1 MTDDISE
8 VDPEQLKRFEPLA
21 TLADHRIEQLT
32 TLTTLS
38 ELQPGDV
45 IFDQNL
51 MEKQAIFLLTGDADV
66 TVKGKTEPLRVSAGD
81 NKARF
86 SLTNPGYLGATAV
99 SACKI
104 IRIDGDLLDM
114 MMAWDQLAT
123 AETQAAEDDSQID
136 NSKFL
141 NGFHKSFQQIPIAH
155 IGELFER
162 VEPIPV
168 ESGELIIE
176 EGDDGD
182 YFYLIEY
189 GVARVT
195 RKDDESGD
203 DVHLADLGEGTSFGE
218 DALLTNN
225 KRNATVRMNTRGVLL
240 RLYKDDFL
248 ELLDQP
254 ALDWVTGKEAANL
267 IKGGAQWLDV
277 RHEMEFQQSRLPGAT
292 NLPLH
297 EIRQRMEE
305 LNQNQHYICYCNSG
319 RRSSAAA
326 FSMAKAGFKVSV
338 LVGGL
343 QQLMAAPVKKAS

>member
-1 MTDDISE
+1 MNDDLSE
-8 VDPEQLKRFEPLA
+8 VDQEQLKRFEPLA

-32 TLTTLS
+32 TLTTLNEVQPS
-38 ELQPGDV
+38 EV

-51 MEKQAIFLLTGDADV
+51 TEKQAIFLLEGDADV
-66 TVKGKTEPLRVSAGD
+66 TVKGKDEPLRVSAGD
-81 NKARF
+81 AKARF
-86 SLTNPGYLGATAV
+86 SLTNPGNLAATSI
-99 SACKI
+99 SASKI

-168 ESGELIIE
+168 DSGELIIE
-176 EGDDGD
+176 QGDEGD

-195 RKDDESGD
+195 RKDEDSGD
-203 DVHLADLGEGTSFGE
+203 EIHLADLGEGTSFGE
-218 DALLTNN
+218 DALLSNN

-254 ALDWVTGKEAANL
+254 ALDWVTGQQAAAL
-267 IKGGAQWLDV
+267 IKQGAQWLDV
-277 RHEMEFQQSRLPGAT
+277 RHEMEFNQSRLPGAT

-297 EIRQRMEE
+297 ELRQRMDE
-305 LNQNQHYICYCNSG
+305 LNRNQHYICYCNSG

-326 FSMAKAGFKVSV
+326 FSMAKTGLKVSV
-338 LVGGL
+338 LEGGL
-343 QQLMAAPVKKAS
+343 QQLMATPVKKAS

>member
-1 MTDDISE
+1 MDNDLSE
-8 VDPEQLKRFEPLA
+8 VDQEQLKRFEPLA
-21 TLADHRIEQLT
+21 TLAEHRIEQLI

-38 ELQPGDV
+38 EIQPGEV

-51 MEKQAIFLLTGDADV
+51 TEKQAIFLLVGDADV
-66 TVKGKTEPLRVSAGD
+66 TVKGKEQPLRVSAGD

-86 SLTNPGYLGATAV
+86 SLTNPGYLAAIAV
-99 SACKI
+99 SACKV

-176 EGDDGD
+176 EGDEGD

-195 RKDDESGD
+195 RKDETSGD
-203 DVHLADLGEGTSFGE
+203 DIHLADLGEGTSFGE
-218 DALLTNN
+218 DALLTDN

-248 ELLDQP
+248 ELLNQP
-254 ALDWVTGKEAANL
+254 ALDWVDGKAAANL
-267 IKGGAQWLDV
+267 IKQGAQWLDV
-277 RHEMEFQQSRLPGAT
+277 RHDMEYQQSRLPGAT

-297 EIRQRMEE
+297 ELRQREEE
-305 LNQNQHYICYCNSG
+305 LNRNQHYICYCNSG

-326 FSMAKAGFKVSV
+326 FALAKAGLKVSV
-338 LVGGL
+338 LEGGL
-343 QQLMAAPVKKAS
+343 QQLMAPPVKKAS

>member
-1 MTDDISE
+1 MKNERSRRDARGALRTAGRSGHRCGGGGADD
-8 VDPEQLKRFEPLA
+8 A
-21 TLADHRIEQLT
+21 
-32 TLTTLS
+32 
-38 ELQPGDV
+38 
-45 IFDQNL
+45 
-51 MEKQAIFLLTGDADV
+51 
-66 TVKGKTEPLRVSAGD
+66 VSAGH
-81 NKARF
+81 A
-86 SLTNPGYLGATAV
+86 GGAGAG
-99 SACKI
+99 S
-104 IRIDGDLLDM
+104 
-114 MMAWDQLAT
+114 
-123 AETQAAEDDSQID
+123 
-136 NSKFL
+136 
-141 NGFHKSFQQIPIAH
+141 
-155 IGELFER
+155 
-162 VEPIPV
+162 
-168 ESGELIIE
+168 
-176 EGDDGD
+176 
-182 YFYLIEY
+182 
-189 GVARVT
+189 GVAAR
-195 RKDDESGD
+195 ESGD